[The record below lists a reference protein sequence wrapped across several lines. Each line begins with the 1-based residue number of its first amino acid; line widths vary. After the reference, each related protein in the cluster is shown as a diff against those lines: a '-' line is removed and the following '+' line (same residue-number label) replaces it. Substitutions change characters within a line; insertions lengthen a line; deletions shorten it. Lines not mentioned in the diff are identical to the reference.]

1 MMDLLNLQ
9 PAIAE
14 IFLALASLGLV
25 LLSAFIMPQENASK
39 LVRRLTIF
47 SFLIAIFLIIYNGY
61 KPAYA
66 FNGQFFTSS
75 FMVYMKVIILLGAI
89 GILLMAKREFK
100 QDQIDRPELPLLML
114 LSVLGMMLMV
124 SANDIILLYMGL
136 ELQSLPLYVIAAIRR
151 ESLRSSEAGLKYFL
165 LGALSSG
172 LLLYGA
178 SLLYGFTG
186 HTSYDGIKIALESN
200 VSAGAVIGMVF
211 LISGIA
217 FKISAAPFHMWTPD
231 VYEGSPTI
239 VTAFFAVVPKLAAM
253 TLFLRFTY
261 GVLADA
267 SDSWQ
272 QIVMIIAVLSMLV
285 GAGGAIM
292 QTDIK
297 RLMAYSSIAHM
308 GYALVGI
315 AAASDMGIGAVMLYM
330 AIYVISSI
338 GVFAII
344 LSIKQEG
351 RPLTRIEDLS
361 GFSRSHPVY
370 ALAMMVLMFSMAGIP
385 PMGGF
390 FGKWYVFSAAVAS
403 GHVILAIIGVLASVI
418 GAFYYIRIIKVM
430 YVDEQVIEID
440 HNVPRS
446 NTMIALASALVMAFF
461 LFGLSILRD
470 QITAAIPFVVFVAG

>member
-9 PAIAE
+9 PATAE

-25 LLSAFIMPQENASK
+25 LVSAFVTPQEKASK
-39 LVRRLTIF
+39 LVRRLTLI
-47 SFLIAIFLIIYNGY
+47 SFAIAIFLTIYNGST
-61 KPAYA
+61 PAYA

-75 FMVYMKVIILLGAI
+75 FMVYMKVIILLGAM
-89 GILLMAKREFK
+89 GILLMAKRELK

-114 LSVLGMMLMV
+114 LSVVGMMLMV
-124 SANDIILLYMGL
+124 SANDIIVLYMGL

-186 HTSYDGIKIALESN
+186 HTSYDGIKIALEN
-200 VSAGAVIGMVF
+200 DVSPGAVIGMVF
-211 LISGIA
+211 LISGLA

-231 VYEGSPTI
+231 VYEGSPSI

-272 QIVMIIAVLSMLV
+272 QIVMIIAVLSMLI

-308 GYALVGI
+308 GYALVGV
-315 AAASDMGIGAVMLYM
+315 AAASDLGIGAVMLYM
-330 AIYVISSI
+330 TIYVISSI

-344 LSIKQEG
+344 LSLKQEG
-351 RPLTRIEDLS
+351 RPLTRIEDLA
-361 GFSRSHPVY
+361 GFSKTHPVY

-390 FGKWYVFSAAVAS
+390 FGKWYVFSAAIAS
-403 GHVILAIIGVLASVI
+403 GHVTLAIIGVLASVI

-430 YVDEQVIEID
+430 YVDDQVISID
-440 HNVPRS
+440 SHIPRS
-446 NTMIALASALVMAFF
+446 NTMIALGAAVVMAVF
-461 LFGLSILRD
+461 LFGLGVLRE
-470 QITAAIPFVVFVAG
+470 QITAAVPFVVFVAG

>member
-9 PAIAE
+9 PATAE
-14 IFLALASLGLV
+14 IFIALASLVLV
-25 LLSAFIMPQENASK
+25 LVSAFIAPQEKASN
-39 LVRRLTIF
+39 LVRRLTLV
-47 SFLIAIFLIIYNGY
+47 SFVVAIFLTIYNGY
-61 KPAYA
+61 QPAYA

-89 GILLMAKREFK
+89 GILLMSKRELK
-100 QDQIDRPELPLLML
+100 HDQINRPELPLLML

-124 SANDIILLYMGL
+124 SANDIIMLYMAL

-186 HTSYDGIKIALESN
+186 HTSYDGIKIALENDISP
-200 VSAGAVIGMVF
+200 GAVIGMVF
-211 LISGIA
+211 LISGLA

-253 TLFLRFTY
+253 TLFLRFTN

-267 SDSWQ
+267 SSSWQ
-272 QIVMIIAVLSMLV
+272 QIVIIIAVLSMLI

-308 GYALVGI
+308 GYALVGV
-315 AAASDMGIGAVMLYM
+315 AAASDLGVASVMLYM

-344 LSIKQEG
+344 LSLKQEG

-370 ALAMMVLMFSMAGIP
+370 ALAMMVLMFSMAAIP

-390 FGKWYVFSAAVAS
+390 FGKWYVFSAAIAS
-403 GHVILAIIGVLASVI
+403 GHVLLAVIGVLASVI

-430 YVDEQVIEID
+430 YVDEQIITID
-440 HNVPRS
+440 NDIPRS
-446 NTMIALASALVMAFF
+446 NTMIALGAAVVMALF
-461 LFGLSILRD
+461 LFGLGMLRD
-470 QITAAIPFVVFVAG
+470 QIMASMPFVVFVAG

>member
-14 IFLALASLGLV
+14 IFLALAALGLV
-25 LLSAFIMPQENASK
+25 LLSAFVMPQENASK
-39 LVRRLTIF
+39 LVRRLTLF

-261 GVLADA
+261 GVLANA

>member
-9 PAIAE
+9 PATAE
-14 IFLALASLGLV
+14 IFIALASLVLV
-25 LLSAFIMPQENASK
+25 LVSAFIAPQEKASN
-39 LVRRLTIF
+39 LVRRLTLV
-47 SFLIAIFLIIYNGY
+47 SFVVAIFLTIYNGY
-61 KPAYA
+61 QPAYA

-89 GILLMAKREFK
+89 GILLMSKRELK
-100 QDQIDRPELPLLML
+100 HDQINRPELPLLML

-124 SANDIILLYMGL
+124 SANDIILLYMAL

-186 HTSYDGIKIALESN
+186 HTSYDGIKIALENDISP
-200 VSAGAVIGMVF
+200 GAVIGMVF
-211 LISGIA
+211 LISGLA

-253 TLFLRFTY
+253 TLFLRFTN

-267 SDSWQ
+267 SSSWQ
-272 QIVMIIAVLSMLV
+272 QIVMIIAVLSMLI

-308 GYALVGI
+308 GYALVGV
-315 AAASDMGIGAVMLYM
+315 AAASDLGVASVMLYM

-344 LSIKQEG
+344 LSLKQEG

-390 FGKWYVFSAAVAS
+390 FGKWYVFSAAIAS
-403 GHVILAIIGVLASVI
+403 GHVILAVIGVLSSVI

-430 YVDEQVIEID
+430 YVDEQIITID
-440 HNVPRS
+440 NDIPRS
-446 NTMIALASALVMAFF
+446 NTMIALGAAVVMALF
-461 LFGLSILRD
+461 LFGLGMLRD
-470 QITAAIPFVVFVAG
+470 QIMASMPFVVFVAG

>member
-9 PAIAE
+9 PATAE
-14 IFLALASLGLV
+14 IFIALASLVLV
-25 LLSAFIMPQENASK
+25 LVSAFIAPQEKASN
-39 LVRRLTIF
+39 LVRRLTLV
-47 SFLIAIFLIIYNGY
+47 SFVVAIFLTIYNGY
-61 KPAYA
+61 QPAYA

-89 GILLMAKREFK
+89 GILLLSKRELK
-100 QDQIDRPELPLLML
+100 HDQINRPELPLLML

-124 SANDIILLYMGL
+124 SANDIILLYMAL

-186 HTSYDGIKIALESN
+186 HTSYDGIKIALENDISP
-200 VSAGAVIGMVF
+200 GAVIGMVF
-211 LISGIA
+211 LISGLA

-239 VTAFFAVVPKLAAM
+239 VTAFFAVMPKLAAM
-253 TLFLRFTY
+253 TLFLRFTN

-267 SDSWQ
+267 SSSWQ

-308 GYALVGI
+308 GYALVGV
-315 AAASDMGIGAVMLYM
+315 AAASDLGVASVMLYM

-344 LSIKQEG
+344 LSLKQEG

-390 FGKWYVFSAAVAS
+390 FGKWYVFSAAIAS
-403 GHVILAIIGVLASVI
+403 GHVILAVIGVLASVI

-430 YVDEQVIEID
+430 YVDEQIITID
-440 HNVPRS
+440 NDIPRS
-446 NTMIALASALVMAFF
+446 NTMIALGAAVVMALF
-461 LFGLSILRD
+461 LFGLGMLRD
-470 QITAAIPFVVFVAG
+470 QIMASMPFVVFVAG

>member
-9 PAIAE
+9 PATAE
-14 IFLALASLGLV
+14 IFIALASLVLV
-25 LLSAFIMPQENASK
+25 LVSAFIAPQEKASN
-39 LVRRLTIF
+39 LVRRLTLV
-47 SFLIAIFLIIYNGY
+47 SFVVAIFLTIYNGY
-61 KPAYA
+61 QPAYA

-75 FMVYMKVIILLGAI
+75 FMVYMKVIILFGAI
-89 GILLMAKREFK
+89 GILLMSKRELK
-100 QDQIDRPELPLLML
+100 HDQINRPELPLLML

-124 SANDIILLYMGL
+124 SANDIILLYMAL

-186 HTSYDGIKIALESN
+186 HTSYDGIKIALENDISP
-200 VSAGAVIGMVF
+200 GAVIGMVF
-211 LISGIA
+211 LISGLA

-253 TLFLRFTY
+253 TLFLRFTN

-267 SDSWQ
+267 SASWQ
-272 QIVMIIAVLSMLV
+272 QIVMIIAVLSMLI

-308 GYALVGI
+308 GYALVGV
-315 AAASDMGIGAVMLYM
+315 AAVSDLGVASVMLYM

-344 LSIKQEG
+344 LSLKQEG

-390 FGKWYVFSAAVAS
+390 FGKWYVFSAAIAS
-403 GHVILAIIGVLASVI
+403 GHVILAVIGVLASVI

-430 YVDEQVIEID
+430 YVDEQIITID
-440 HNVPRS
+440 NDIPRS
-446 NTMIALASALVMAFF
+446 NTMIALGAAVVMALF
-461 LFGLSILRD
+461 LFGLGMLRD
-470 QITAAIPFVVFVAG
+470 QIMASMPFVVFVAG

>member
-14 IFLALASLGLV
+14 IFLALAALGLV
-25 LLSAFIMPQENASK
+25 LLSAFVMPQENASK
-39 LVRRLTIF
+39 LVRRLTLF

-440 HNVPRS
+440 HNVPRR

>member
-9 PAIAE
+9 PATAE
-14 IFLALASLGLV
+14 IFIALASLVLV
-25 LLSAFIMPQENASK
+25 LVSAFIAPQEKASN
-39 LVRRLTIF
+39 LVRRLTLV
-47 SFLIAIFLIIYNGY
+47 SFVVAIFLTIYNGY
-61 KPAYA
+61 QPAYA

-89 GILLMAKREFK
+89 GILLMSKRELK
-100 QDQIDRPELPLLML
+100 HDQINRPELPLLML

-124 SANDIILLYMGL
+124 SANDIILLYMAL

-186 HTSYDGIKIALESN
+186 HTSYDGIKIALENDISP
-200 VSAGAVIGMVF
+200 GAVIGMVF
-211 LISGIA
+211 LISGLA

-253 TLFLRFTY
+253 TLFLRFTN

-267 SDSWQ
+267 SSSWQ
-272 QIVMIIAVLSMLV
+272 QIVMIIAVLSMLI

-308 GYALVGI
+308 GYALVGV
-315 AAASDMGIGAVMLYM
+315 AAASDLGVASVMLYM
-330 AIYVISSI
+330 DIYVISSI

-344 LSIKQEG
+344 LSLKQEG
-351 RPLTRIEDLS
+351 RPLPRIEDLS
-361 GFSRSHPVY
+361 GFSQSHPVY

-390 FGKWYVFSAAVAS
+390 FGKWYVFSAAIAS
-403 GHVILAIIGVLASVI
+403 GHVILAVIGVLASVI

-430 YVDEQVIEID
+430 YVDEQIITID
-440 HNVPRS
+440 NDIPRS
-446 NTMIALASALVMAFF
+446 NTMIALGAAVVMALF
-461 LFGLSILRD
+461 LFGLGMLRD
-470 QITAAIPFVVFVAG
+470 QIMASMPFVVFVAG

>member
-1 MMDLLNLQ
+1 
-9 PAIAE
+9 
-14 IFLALASLGLV
+14 
-25 LLSAFIMPQENASK
+25 
-39 LVRRLTIF
+39 
-47 SFLIAIFLIIYNGY
+47 
-61 KPAYA
+61 
-66 FNGQFFTSS
+66 
-75 FMVYMKVIILLGAI
+75 MVYMKVIILLGAI
-89 GILLMAKREFK
+89 GILMMAKREFK

-446 NTMIALASALVMAFF
+446 NMMIASGSALIMAFF
-461 LFGLSILRD
+461 LFGLSILRE

>member
-14 IFLALASLGLV
+14 IFLALAALGLV
-25 LLSAFIMPQENASK
+25 LLSAFVMPQENASK
-39 LVRRLTIF
+39 LVRRLTLF

>member
-14 IFLALASLGLV
+14 IFLALAALGLV
-25 LLSAFIMPQENASK
+25 LLSAFVMPQENASK
-39 LVRRLTIF
+39 LVRRLTLF

-297 RLMAYSSIAHM
+297 RLMAYSAIAHM

>member
-9 PAIAE
+9 PATAE
-14 IFLALASLGLV
+14 IFMALVALGLV
-25 LLSAFIMPQENASK
+25 LASAFIQPEAVAAKM
-39 LVRRLTIF
+39 VRRATIVTM
-47 SFLIAIFLIIYNGY
+47 LLAIWMCYHNGFM
-61 KPAYA
+61 PSYA
-66 FNGQFFTSS
+66 FNGQFFTSP
-75 FMVYMKVIILLGAI
+75 FMVYMKVLILLGAV
-89 GILLMAKREFK
+89 GILLMAKREF
-100 QDQIDRPELPLLML
+100 QGDSIDRPELPLLIL

-124 SANDIILLYMGL
+124 SANDLIVLYMGL

-151 ESLRSSEAGLKYFL
+151 ESVRSSEAGLKYFL

-186 HTSYDGIKIALESN
+186 HTSYDGITLALEN
-200 VSAGAVIGMVF
+200 GIHPGAVIGMVF
-211 LISGIA
+211 IISGLA

-253 TLFLRFTY
+253 ALFIRFTY
-261 GVLADA
+261 GVLGDV

-272 QIVMIIAVLSMLV
+272 QVIVIIAILSMFI

-315 AAASDMGIGAVMLYM
+315 ASGITSGISAVMVYM
-330 AIYVISSI
+330 VIYVISSI
-338 GVFAII
+338 GVFALI
-344 LSIKQEG
+344 LSLKRDG
-351 RPLTRIEDLS
+351 RAVTKIEDMA
-361 GFSRSHPVY
+361 GMSRSHPVY

-385 PMGGF
+385 PLAGF
-390 FGKWYVFSAAVAS
+390 FGKWYVFLAVVEA
-403 GHVILAIIGVLASVI
+403 GLVPLAVIGVVMSVI
-418 GAFYYIRIIKVM
+418 GAFYYLRIIKIM
-430 YVDEQVIEID
+430 YFEETDEPLDSDLPLANRVVLGVSVLVILLFFIGLGQLLD
-440 HNVPRS
+440 
-446 NTMIALASALVMAFF
+446 TAGGAAASLMAQ
-461 LFGLSILRD
+461 L
-470 QITAAIPFVVFVAG
+470 

>member
-14 IFLALASLGLV
+14 IFLALAALGLV
-25 LLSAFIMPQENASK
+25 LLSAFVMPQENASK
-39 LVRRLTIF
+39 LVRRLSLF

>member
-9 PAIAE
+9 PATAE
-14 IFLALASLGLV
+14 IFIALASLVLV
-25 LLSAFIMPQENASK
+25 LVSAFIAPQEKASN
-39 LVRRLTIF
+39 LVRRLTLV
-47 SFLIAIFLIIYNGY
+47 SFVVAIFLTIYNGY
-61 KPAYA
+61 QPAYA

-89 GILLMAKREFK
+89 GILLMSKRELK
-100 QDQIDRPELPLLML
+100 HDQINRPELPLLML

-124 SANDIILLYMGL
+124 SANDIILLYMAL

-186 HTSYDGIKIALESN
+186 HTSYDGIKIALENDISP
-200 VSAGAVIGMVF
+200 GAVIGMVF
-211 LISGIA
+211 LISGLA

-253 TLFLRFTY
+253 TLFLRFTN

-267 SDSWQ
+267 SSSWQ
-272 QIVMIIAVLSMLV
+272 QIVMIIAVLSMLI

-308 GYALVGI
+308 GYALVGV
-315 AAASDMGIGAVMLYM
+315 AAASDLGVASVMLYM

-344 LSIKQEG
+344 LSLKQEG

-390 FGKWYVFSAAVAS
+390 FGKWYVFSAAIAS
-403 GHVILAIIGVLASVI
+403 DHVILAVIGVLASVI

-430 YVDEQVIEID
+430 YVDEQIITID
-440 HNVPRS
+440 NDIPRS
-446 NTMIALASALVMAFF
+446 NTMIALGAAVVMALF
-461 LFGLSILRD
+461 LFGLGMLRD
-470 QITAAIPFVVFVAG
+470 QIMASMPFVVFVAG

>member
-9 PAIAE
+9 PATAE
-14 IFLALASLGLV
+14 IFIALASLVLV
-25 LLSAFIMPQENASK
+25 LVSAFIAPQEKASN
-39 LVRRLTIF
+39 LVRRLTLV
-47 SFLIAIFLIIYNGY
+47 SFVVAIFLTIYNGY
-61 KPAYA
+61 QPAYA

-89 GILLMAKREFK
+89 GILLMSKRELK
-100 QDQIDRPELPLLML
+100 HDQINRPELPLLML

-124 SANDIILLYMGL
+124 SANDIILLYMAL

-186 HTSYDGIKIALESN
+186 HTSYDGIKIALENDISP
-200 VSAGAVIGMVF
+200 GAVIGMVF
-211 LISGIA
+211 LISGLA

-253 TLFLRFTY
+253 TLFLRFTN

-267 SDSWQ
+267 SSSWQ
-272 QIVMIIAVLSMLV
+272 QIVMIIAVLSMLI

-308 GYALVGI
+308 GYALVGV
-315 AAASDMGIGAVMLYM
+315 AAASDLGVASVMLYM

-344 LSIKQEG
+344 LSLKQEG

-390 FGKWYVFSAAVAS
+390 FGKWYVFSAAIAS
-403 GHVILAIIGVLASVI
+403 GHVILAVIGVLASVI

-430 YVDEQVIEID
+430 YVDEQIITID
-440 HNVPRS
+440 NDIPRS
-446 NTMIALASALVMAFF
+446 NTMIALGAAVVIALF
-461 LFGLSILRD
+461 LFGLGMLRD
-470 QITAAIPFVVFVAG
+470 QIMASMPFVVFVAG

>member
-9 PAIAE
+9 PATAE
-14 IFLALASLGLV
+14 IFIALASLVLV
-25 LLSAFIMPQENASK
+25 LVSAFIAPQEKASN
-39 LVRRLTIF
+39 LVRRLTLV
-47 SFLIAIFLIIYNGY
+47 SFVVAIFLTIYNGY
-61 KPAYA
+61 QPAYA

-89 GILLMAKREFK
+89 GILLMSKRELK
-100 QDQIDRPELPLLML
+100 HDQINRPELPLLML

-124 SANDIILLYMGL
+124 SANDIILLYMAL

-186 HTSYDGIKIALESN
+186 HTSYDGIKIALENDISP
-200 VSAGAVIGMVF
+200 GAVIGMVF
-211 LISGIA
+211 LISGLA

-253 TLFLRFTY
+253 TLFLRFTN

-267 SDSWQ
+267 SSSWQ
-272 QIVMIIAVLSMLV
+272 QIVMIIAVLSMLI

-308 GYALVGI
+308 GYALVGV
-315 AAASDMGIGAVMLYM
+315 AAASDLGVASVMLYM

-344 LSIKQEG
+344 LSLKQEG

-370 ALAMMVLMFSMAGIP
+370 SLSMMVLMFSMAGIP

-390 FGKWYVFSAAVAS
+390 FGKWYVFSAAIAS
-403 GHVILAIIGVLASVI
+403 GHVILAVIGVLASVI

-430 YVDEQVIEID
+430 YVDEQIITID
-440 HNVPRS
+440 NDIPRS
-446 NTMIALASALVMAFF
+446 NTMIALGAAVVMALF
-461 LFGLSILRD
+461 LFGLGMLRD
-470 QITAAIPFVVFVAG
+470 QIMASMPFVVFVAG

>member
-9 PAIAE
+9 PATAE
-14 IFLALASLGLV
+14 IFIALASLVLV
-25 LLSAFIMPQENASK
+25 LVSAFIAPQEKASN
-39 LVRRLTIF
+39 LVRRLTLV
-47 SFLIAIFLIIYNGY
+47 SFVVAIFLTIYNGY
-61 KPAYA
+61 QPAYA

-89 GILLMAKREFK
+89 GILLMSKRELK
-100 QDQIDRPELPLLML
+100 HDQINRPELPLLML

-124 SANDIILLYMGL
+124 SANDIILLYMAL

-186 HTSYDGIKIALESN
+186 HTSYDGIKIALENDISP
-200 VSAGAVIGMVF
+200 GAVIGMVF
-211 LISGIA
+211 LISGLA

-253 TLFLRFTY
+253 TLFLRFTN

-267 SDSWQ
+267 SSSWQ
-272 QIVMIIAVLSMLV
+272 QIVMIIAVLSMLI

-308 GYALVGI
+308 GYALVGV
-315 AAASDMGIGAVMLYM
+315 AAASDLGVASVMLYM

-344 LSIKQEG
+344 LSLKQEG

-390 FGKWYVFSAAVAS
+390 FGKWYVFSAAIAS
-403 GHVILAIIGVLASVI
+403 GHVLLAVIGVLASVI

-430 YVDEQVIEID
+430 YVDEQIITID
-440 HNVPRS
+440 NDIPRS
-446 NTMIALASALVMAFF
+446 NTMIALGAAVVMALF
-461 LFGLSILRD
+461 LFGLGMLRD
-470 QITAAIPFVVFVAG
+470 QIMASMPFVVFVAG

>member
-9 PAIAE
+9 PATAE
-14 IFLALASLGLV
+14 IFIALASLVLV
-25 LLSAFIMPQENASK
+25 LVSAFIAPQEKASN
-39 LVRRLTIF
+39 LVRRLTLV
-47 SFLIAIFLIIYNGY
+47 SFVVAIFLTIYNGY
-61 KPAYA
+61 QPAYA

-89 GILLMAKREFK
+89 GILLMSKRELK
-100 QDQIDRPELPLLML
+100 HDQINRPELPLLML

-124 SANDIILLYMGL
+124 SANDIILLYMAL

-186 HTSYDGIKIALESN
+186 HTSYDGIKIALENDISP
-200 VSAGAVIGMVF
+200 GAVIGMVF
-211 LISGIA
+211 LISGLA

-253 TLFLRFTY
+253 TLFLRFTN

-267 SDSWQ
+267 SSSWQ
-272 QIVMIIAVLSMLV
+272 QIVMIIAVLSMLI

-308 GYALVGI
+308 GYALVGV
-315 AAASDMGIGAVMLYM
+315 AAASDLGVASVMLYM

-344 LSIKQEG
+344 LSLKQEG

-390 FGKWYVFSAAVAS
+390 FGKWYVFSAAIAS
-403 GHVILAIIGVLASVI
+403 GHVILAVIGVLASVI

-430 YVDEQVIEID
+430 YVDEQIITID
-440 HNVPRS
+440 NDIPRS
-446 NTMIALASALVMAFF
+446 NTMIALGAAVVMALF
-461 LFGLSILRD
+461 LFGLGMLRE
-470 QITAAIPFVVFVAG
+470 QIMASMPFVVFVAG

>member
-9 PAIAE
+9 PATAE
-14 IFLALASLGLV
+14 IFIVLASLVLV
-25 LLSAFIMPQENASK
+25 LVSAFIAPQEKASN
-39 LVRRLTIF
+39 LVRRLTLI
-47 SFLIAIFLIIYNGY
+47 SFVVAIFLTIYNGY
-61 KPAYA
+61 QPAYA

-89 GILLMAKREFK
+89 GILLMSKRELK
-100 QDQIDRPELPLLML
+100 HDQINRPELPLLML

-124 SANDIILLYMGL
+124 SANDIILLYMAL

-186 HTSYDGIKIALESN
+186 HTSYDGIKIALEN
-200 VSAGAVIGMVF
+200 DVNPGAVIGMVF
-211 LISGIA
+211 LISGLA

-253 TLFLRFTY
+253 TLFLRFTN

-267 SDSWQ
+267 SSSWQ
-272 QIVMIIAVLSMLV
+272 QIVMIIAVLSMLL

-308 GYALVGI
+308 GYALVGV
-315 AAASDMGIGAVMLYM
+315 AAASNLGVASVMLYM

-344 LSIKQEG
+344 LSLKQEG

-390 FGKWYVFSAAVAS
+390 FGKWYVFSAAIAS

-430 YVDEQVIEID
+430 YVDEQIITID
-440 HNVPRS
+440 NDIPRS
-446 NTMIALASALVMAFF
+446 NTMIALGAAVVMALF
-461 LFGLSILRD
+461 LFGLGMLRD
-470 QITAAIPFVVFVAG
+470 QIMASLPFVVFVAG

>member
-9 PAIAE
+9 PATAE
-14 IFLALASLGLV
+14 IFIALASLVLV
-25 LLSAFIMPQENASK
+25 LVSAFIAPQEKASN
-39 LVRRLTIF
+39 LVRRLTLV
-47 SFLIAIFLIIYNGY
+47 SFVVAIFLTIYNGY
-61 KPAYA
+61 QPAYA

-89 GILLMAKREFK
+89 GILLMSKRELK
-100 QDQIDRPELPLLML
+100 HDQINRPELPLLML

-124 SANDIILLYMGL
+124 SANDIILLYMAL

-186 HTSYDGIKIALESN
+186 HTSYDGIKIALENDISP
-200 VSAGAVIGMVF
+200 GAVIGMVF
-211 LISGIA
+211 LISGLA

-253 TLFLRFTY
+253 TLFLRFTN

-267 SDSWQ
+267 SSSWQ
-272 QIVMIIAVLSMLV
+272 QIVMIIAVLSMLI

-308 GYALVGI
+308 GYALVGV
-315 AAASDMGIGAVMLYM
+315 AAASDLGVASVMLYM

-344 LSIKQEG
+344 LSLKQEG

-361 GFSRSHPVY
+361 GFSQSHPVY

-390 FGKWYVFSAAVAS
+390 FGKWYVFSAAIAS
-403 GHVILAIIGVLASVI
+403 GHVILAVIGVLASVI

-430 YVDEQVIEID
+430 YVDEQIITID
-440 HNVPRS
+440 NDIPRS
-446 NTMIALASALVMAFF
+446 NTMIALGAAVVMALF
-461 LFGLSILRD
+461 LFGLGMLRD
-470 QITAAIPFVVFVAG
+470 QIMASMPFVVFVAG

>member
-9 PAIAE
+9 PATAE
-14 IFLALASLGLV
+14 IFIALASLVLV
-25 LLSAFIMPQENASK
+25 LVSAFIAPQEKASN
-39 LVRRLTIF
+39 LVRRLTLV
-47 SFLIAIFLIIYNGY
+47 SFVVAIFLTIYNGY
-61 KPAYA
+61 QPAYA

-89 GILLMAKREFK
+89 GILLMSKRELK
-100 QDQIDRPELPLLML
+100 HDQINRPELPLLML

-124 SANDIILLYMGL
+124 SANDIILLYMAL

-178 SLLYGFTG
+178 SLLYGFTS
-186 HTSYDGIKIALESN
+186 HTSYDGIKIALENDISP
-200 VSAGAVIGMVF
+200 GAVIGMVF
-211 LISGIA
+211 LISGLA

-253 TLFLRFTY
+253 TLFLRFTN

-267 SDSWQ
+267 SSSWQ
-272 QIVMIIAVLSMLV
+272 QIVMIIAVLSMLI

-308 GYALVGI
+308 GYALVGV
-315 AAASDMGIGAVMLYM
+315 AAASDLGVASVMLYM

-344 LSIKQEG
+344 LSLKQEG

-370 ALAMMVLMFSMAGIP
+370 SLAMMVLMFSMAGIP

-390 FGKWYVFSAAVAS
+390 FGKWYVFSAAIAS
-403 GHVILAIIGVLASVI
+403 GHVILAVIGVLASVI

-430 YVDEQVIEID
+430 YVDEQIITID
-440 HNVPRS
+440 NDIPRS
-446 NTMIALASALVMAFF
+446 NTMIALGAAVVMALF
-461 LFGLSILRD
+461 LFGLGMLRD
-470 QITAAIPFVVFVAG
+470 QIMASMPFVVFVAG

>member
-1 MMDLLNLQ
+1 MDLLNLQ

-25 LLSAFIMPQENASK
+25 LLSAFIMPQEYASK

-89 GILLMAKREFK
+89 GILMMAKREFK

-446 NTMIALASALVMAFF
+446 NMMIAFGSALIMAFF
-461 LFGLSILRD
+461 LFGLSILRE